1 MIFARLKHT
10 HQQSFSCCWAE
21 RHMFVVGWEHPVSAI
36 DGKRICCRLNR
47 WYLIQSNAFSSL
59 HSHYIQFKAM
69 LRQGNAKARQCDWVS
84 YVSIFNVLW
93 CWVEYIHFT
102 QLTHISKF
110 NTTFNIKQLCSVQ
123 NCSVFIIITCI
134 VGCFIII
141 IIFDFDFLILILI
154 ILRVVV
160 MWCAIVHCYV
170 IVMRT
175 NDCQFIQLQLT
186 C

>member
-1 MIFARLKHT
+1 MSRAPHV
-10 HQQSFSCCWAE
+10 CCWLGTS
-21 RHMFVVGWEHPVSAI
+21 RQCNGWEAHLLSVQSMVPHS
-36 DGKRICCRLNR
+36 KQC
-47 WYLIQSNAFSSL
+47 IQFFAFAL
-59 HSHYIQFKAM
+59 HSI
-69 LRQGNAKARQCDWVS
+69 QGNARARQCDWVS

-134 VGCFIII
+134 VVDCFIII

-160 MWCAIVHCYV
+160 MWCVIVHCYV